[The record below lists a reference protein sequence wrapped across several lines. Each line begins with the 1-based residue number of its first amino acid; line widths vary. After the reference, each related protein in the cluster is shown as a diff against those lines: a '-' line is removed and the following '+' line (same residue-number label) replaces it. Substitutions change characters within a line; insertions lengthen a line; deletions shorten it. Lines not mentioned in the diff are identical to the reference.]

1 MPYAWDYPAARDKK
15 IVLII
20 GSSRRVVDIMEIGDL
35 IPFKFSVNLILLVVS
50 RVLIVKKIQQRSKAV
65 SLDVRADGQTQI
77 LRITNYNSQRSL
89 YKPRQ
94 RSASSTAILRQDTI
108 SSAIEAFEAIPEEVS
123 PSYVAIVDL
132 AGVGVSLV
140 NKKMVEVIY
149 LLMDSIKFEY
159 TNSLIDQSINFS
171 CGNLQIDNQL
181 HEALYPV
188 ILQPTPISKEAS
200 AVGALPTVQASI
212 IWLKDQ
218 GWIISHHHHFT
229 PNSSIRT
236 WSSIHKVLFYPA
248 TGTNY

>member
-1 MPYAWDYPAARDKK
+1 VAEEISPTYA
-15 IVLII
+15 
-20 GSSRRVVDIMEIGDL
+20 VV
-35 IPFKFSVNLILLVVS
+35 
-50 RVLIVKKIQQRSKAV
+50 
-65 SLDVRADGQTQI
+65 
-77 LRITNYNSQRSL
+77 
-89 YKPRQ
+89 
-94 RSASSTAILRQDTI
+94 
-108 SSAIEAFEAIPEEVS
+108 
-123 PSYVAIVDL
+123 VDL

-159 TNSLIDQSINFS
+159 TNSLIAQSVNLS

-218 GWIISHHHHFT
+218 GWIIPHRPYS
-229 PNSSIRT
+229 
-236 WSSIHKVLFYPA
+236 
-248 TGTNY
+248 

>member
-35 IPFKFSVNLILLVVS
+35 IPFKFMVHLFFLVVS
-50 RVLIVKKIQQRSKAV
+50 RALNAKQAQMRSKAV

-77 LRITNYNSQRSL
+77 LRITNYDSQQSL

-94 RSASSTAILRQDTI
+94 RPASSTTIVRQDTI
-108 SSAIEAFEAIPEEVS
+108 SSAVEAFEAIPEEVS
-123 PSYVAIVDL
+123 PSYVVVVDL

-149 LLMDSIKFEY
+149 LLVDSIKFEY
-159 TNSLIDQSINFS
+159 ANSLIDQSINLS
-171 CGNLQIDNQL
+171 CGNFQVDNQL

-218 GWIISHHHHFT
+218 GWIISDRHNST
-229 PNSSIRT
+229 SNSSIRT
-236 WSSIHKVLFYPA
+236 WGSIH
-248 TGTNY
+248 

>member
-1 MPYAWDYPAARDKK
+1 MPYAWDFPAARDKK
-15 IVLII
+15 ILLII

-35 IPFKFSVNLILLVVS
+35 MPFKFTVRFFLSGV
-50 RVLIVKKIQQRSKAV
+50 RPALIVQQTQQRSKAV

-89 YKPRQ
+89 YKPRH
-94 RSASSTAILRQDTI
+94 RASTMAISRQDTI
-108 SSAIEAFEAIPEEVS
+108 SSTVEAFEAVPEEVS
-123 PSYVAIVDL
+123 PNYTLVVDL

-149 LLMDSIKFEY
+149 LLMDAIKFEY
-159 TNSLIDQSINFS
+159 TNSLIAQSVNLS

-188 ILQPTPISKEAS
+188 ILQPTPIAKETS
-200 AVGALPTVQASI
+200 AVGALPTVQGSI

-218 GWIISHHHHFT
+218 GW
-229 PNSSIRT
+229 
-236 WSSIHKVLFYPA
+236 VLPSPLFLI
-248 TGTNY
+248 